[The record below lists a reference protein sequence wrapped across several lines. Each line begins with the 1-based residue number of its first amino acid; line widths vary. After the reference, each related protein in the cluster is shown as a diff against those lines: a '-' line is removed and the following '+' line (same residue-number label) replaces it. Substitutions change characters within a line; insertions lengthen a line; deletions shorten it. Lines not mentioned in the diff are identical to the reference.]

1 MRSPFVLIAL
11 LALLAPAAAAPQART
26 ELNSTEAA
34 LRWIFAY
41 RAKPA
46 PQHVPAFMRA
56 LARIGAL
63 RDPESSGTYVGFMA
77 GVLNSNPD
85 RTDELIAKMFP
96 LPVEGQWAVV
106 RAIAYSGLPEWK
118 EVLRKAAP
126 RMPTRATMIEKYLA
140 NRLPTLD
147 QLVLPKD
154 DPSFAERMK
163 GYFTRS
169 RLPKPNKLEPS
180 PDVIDT
186 LWGYYLATGEYRP
199 IARIV
204 AMLAWTKERDD
215 AEKLTLGGMAKY
227 TLASNAA
234 RDPKLLAT
242 LKWAVKQQNQQTAAV
257 LAEVIE
263 AAETLD
269 TAKIRKE
276 AVAAIE
282 ELKRKGPGTRRDI
295 SWWGQIGQ
303 GALSLG
309 CIAAAAAGV
318 VAVGLPC
325 VIGGAVSSGAL
336 YYWNAQ
342 QQ

>member
-1 MRSPFVLIAL
+1 
-11 LALLAPAAAAPQART
+11 
-26 ELNSTEAA
+26 
-34 LRWIFAY
+34 
-41 RAKPA
+41 
-46 PQHVPAFMRA
+46 VPAFVRA
-56 LARIGAL
+56 LAQIGAL
-63 RDPESSGTYVGFMA
+63 RDPESSGTYVGFLA
-77 GVLNSNPD
+77 GVLNSNPQRAD
-85 RTDELIAKMFP
+85 QLVAKMFP
-96 LPVEGQWAVV
+96 LPVETHWAVV

-118 EVLRKAAP
+118 DVLRKAAP
-126 RMPTRATMIEKYLA
+126 RMPARETMIEKYLA

-147 QLVLPKD
+147 QLALPKD
-154 DPSFAERMK
+154 DPRFLDK
-163 GYFTRS
+163 VKTYFSRS
-169 RLPKPNKLEPS
+169 RLPRPVMLEPS

-199 IARIV
+199 VARIV
-204 AMLAWTKERDD
+204 AMLAWSRERDD

-234 RDPKLLAT
+234 RDQKLLAT
-242 LKWAVKQQNQQTAAV
+242 LKWALKQQAPPTRA
-257 LAEVIE
+257 LLKEVIE

-269 TAKIRKE
+269 TAKLRKE

-309 CIAAAAAGV
+309 CIGLAAAGV
-318 VAVGLPC
+318 VAAGLPC

-342 QQ
+342 Q

>member
-1 MRSPFVLIAL
+1 MRSPSVVIAL
-11 LALLAPAAAAPQART
+11 LALLAPAAAAPQARI
-26 ELNSTEAA
+26 EVNSGEAA
-34 LRWIFAY
+34 LRWIYAY
-41 RAKPA
+41 RAKPE
-46 PQHVPAFMRA
+46 PERVPKFVRA
-56 LARIGAL
+56 LARLGAF
-63 RDPESSGTYVGFMA
+63 RDPESSGTYVGFIA
-77 GVLNSNPD
+77 GVLNGNPGRAD
-85 RTDELIAKMFP
+85 QLVAKMFP
-96 LPVEGQWAVV
+96 LPVESQWAVV

-118 EVLRKAAP
+118 DILRASAP
-126 RMPTRATMIEKYLA
+126 RMPTRETMIEKYLS

-147 QLVLPKD
+147 QLALPKD
-154 DPSFAERMK
+154 DPRLVEK
-163 GYFTRS
+163 VKNYFTRT
-169 RLPKPNKLEPS
+169 RLPKPTTLEPN

-204 AMLAWTKERDD
+204 AMLAWSKERDD
-215 AEKLTLGGMAKY
+215 VEKLTLGGMAKY

-234 RDPKLLAT
+234 RDPKLLAM
-242 LKWAVKQQNQQTAAV
+242 LKWASQQQNQPTAKV

-276 AVAAIE
+276 VLAAIE

-303 GALSLG
+303 GALALG
-309 CIAAAAAGV
+309 CIGAAAAGV

-336 YYWNAQ
+336 YYFNAQ
-342 QQ
+342 Q